1 MDCNTPGS
9 PVLHY
14 LLEVVQTQ
22 SVTIESMMLVN
33 HLIHCHPLLLL
44 PSIFPSIRVFSS
56 ELALCIRWPKYSSA
70 SASVLPMNIQGWFPL
85 GLIGLISLQS
95 KGLSRVFSNTTV
107 QKHQFFGAQPS
118 LWSNSQSAHDYWKNH
133 YLHVGENAKRQP
145 QNIKGI
151 QITSGSFKMQIL
163 IQ

>member
-22 SVTIESMMLVN
+22 SVTTESVMLFN

-56 ELALCIRWPKYSSA
+56 ELALRIRWPKCSSA
-70 SASVLPMNIQGWFPL
+70 SASVLPVNIQGWFPL
-85 GLIGLISLQS
+85 GWIGLISLLS
-95 KGLSRVFSNTTV
+95 KGLSRVFSSTTV
-107 QKHQFFGAQPS
+107 RKHQFFGAQPS
-118 LWSNSQSAHDYWKNH
+118 LWSNSLTCTWLLEKPFPAYWRKCQKATSKYKRHSNH
-133 YLHVGENAKRQP
+133 L
-145 QNIKGI
+145 GI
-151 QITSGSFKMQIL
+151 F
-163 IQ
+163 

>member
-22 SVTIESMMLVN
+22 SVTTESVMLFN

-56 ELALCIRWPKYSSA
+56 ELALRIRWPEYWSFSFSISPPSEYSSITRLV
-70 SASVLPMNIQGWFPL
+70 SLRINWFDLLAVTLL
-85 GLIGLISLQS
+85 GL
-95 KGLSRVFSNTTV
+95 
-107 QKHQFFGAQPS
+107 P
-118 LWSNSQSAHDYWKNH
+118 
-133 YLHVGENAKRQP
+133 
-145 QNIKGI
+145 
-151 QITSGSFKMQIL
+151 
-163 IQ
+163 

>member
-1 MDCNTPGS
+1 MPGS

-22 SVTIESMMLVN
+22 SVTTESMMLFN

-56 ELALCIRWPKYSSA
+56 ELALCISWPKYSSA

-85 GLIGLISLQS
+85 GLIGLISLLS
-95 KGLSRVFSNTTV
+95 KGLSRVFSSITIR
-107 QKHQFFGAQPS
+107 KHQFCGVQPS

-133 YLHVGENAKRQP
+133 FLHVGENAKRQP